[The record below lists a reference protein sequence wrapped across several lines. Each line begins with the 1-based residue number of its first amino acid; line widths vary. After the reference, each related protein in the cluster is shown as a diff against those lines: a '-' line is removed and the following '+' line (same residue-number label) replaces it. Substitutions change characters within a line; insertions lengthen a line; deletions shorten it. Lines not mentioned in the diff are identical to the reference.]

1 MPDNNSSVKQ
11 YNKLE
16 QAINKAGARMNGYTP
31 LGGHAEVVVWH
42 PSPSEELRKDLEDA
56 GRSVYPG
63 TVAVSFSDYSPE
75 CVDVAMA
82 ADSMQAVRKHFVDT
96 IARAVEERAGR
107 RDYSVDDVARAAGIS
122 RARVY
127 QLLKDRDNV

>member
-1 MPDNNSSVKQ
+1 MPDKNSSVEQ
-11 YNKLE
+11 NDQLE
-16 QAINKAGARMNGYTP
+16 EAIAAAGGRMNGYTP

-42 PSPSEELRKDLEDA
+42 PKPSEELRKTLEDA

-82 ADSMQAVRKHFVDT
+82 ADSMKSVREHFVDM
-96 IARAVEERAGR
+96 IARAVEERAGHA
-107 RDYSVDDVARAAGIS
+107 DYTVDDVARAAGIS

-127 QLLKDRDNV
+127 QLLRERDSV

>member
-11 YNKLE
+11 YDKLE

-42 PSPSEELRKDLEDA
+42 PNPSEDLRNTLEDA
-56 GRSVYPG
+56 GRSAYPG
-63 TVAVSFSDYSPE
+63 TVAVSFSEYSPE

-82 ADSMQAVRKHFVDT
+82 ADSMKSVREHFVDV
-96 IARAVEERAGR
+96 IARAVEERAGHA
-107 RDYSVDDVARAAGIS
+107 DYSVTDVAHAAGIS

-127 QLLKDRDNV
+127 QLLKERDNV